1 MLGYTGQLMQRFDF
15 LILLA
20 LASGLLP
27 SCQGGDT
34 KPNKPVASAD
44 VAALQARPRQA
55 EPLKTAAAPSATE
68 YTPPPARTAPLGAV
82 GVQGTKDKPQAF
94 GAAITHK
101 ELTPFDNI
109 LSETKKYADQTVLV
123 EGLVRR
129 ACSRKGCWMELAKD
143 ETGPGCRVTFKDY
156 GFFVP
161 TDSAGA
167 QARVEA
173 VVKLETLEPNQ
184 VRHHEREG
192 ATFANKNPD
201 GSAHEVRLV
210 ANGVE
215 LWH

>member
-1 MLGYTGQLMQRFDF
+1 MLALSYTGPLMQRLLYIF
-15 LILLA
+15 LVT
-20 LASGLLP
+20 LASGPLA
-27 SCQGGDT
+27 SCKAGDPQPV
-34 KPNKPVASAD
+34 KPLASATVTTPG
-44 VAALQARPRQA
+44 VAA
-55 EPLKTAAAPSATE
+55 SASSASE
-68 YTPPPARTAPLGAV
+68 YTPPPARTRPPGAV

-94 GAAITHK
+94 GAPIERK
-101 ELTPFDNI
+101 DLTSFRSVLTESKN
-109 LSETKKYADQTVLV
+109 YADQTVLI

-129 ACSRKGCWMELAKD
+129 ACSRKGCWMELAED

-173 VVKLETLEPNQ
+173 VVKQETLAPNQ

-201 GSAHEVRLV
+201 GSANEVQLV

-215 LWH
+215 LWR